1 MKRRDFLLN
10 LFGVAAGCRY
20 FRVWPACHTHG
31 GMRYHYWFD
40 GDGMVQAFR
49 FRGTGVSRLG
59 RFVRTKKY
67 AAESRV

>member
-10 LFGVAAGCRY
+10 LSCVAAGCRY
-20 FRVWPACHTHG
+20 FRVWPARYEHG
-31 GMRYHYWFD
+31 GMRYHHWFD

-49 FRGTGVSRLG
+49 FCDTGMSHLG

-67 AAESRV
+67 AAESRA